1 MYKPEIVLLG
11 VYLANDLHDNAGFPK
26 KECVREGWLVSCADD
41 FSRKSVQLAYNL
53 ADNSHLAR
61 LLLREFRPYLLP
73 ESSAEDEDDA
83 KDAEDAE
90 DAEDA
95 ISPIR
100 YGGEVSDIYEREWS
114 ESIARGFRILKEN
127 VLMLNQ
133 STAAYQA
140 QLVVIIIPVESQIYD
155 WQWEQYTSD
164 DDLNPAKYDR
174 VVRLLV
180 DFLEEEGIEFV
191 NLLPALREAGKTDP
205 NLHPGHW
212 HWSIAANDL
221 VARVVG
227 GYLNHNF
234 DIPPSPAE

>member
-1 MYKPEIVLLG
+1 MYRRRDGVSIGALTAEVSGTTSIPWRRKSDSYFVGNEVSFEHTFLHRLEQRLKVEVINMAVGSYGTVQERLLWEEQGWMYKPEIVLLG
-11 VYLANDLHDNAGFPK
+11 VYLANDLHDNAGFRK

-61 LLLREFRPYLLP
+61 LLLREFRPHLLP
-73 ESSAEDEDDA
+73 ESSAEDED
-83 KDAEDAE
+83 DAEDAE

-133 STAAYQA
+133 STAGCDHHSGGVA
-140 QLVVIIIPVESQIYD
+140 
-155 WQWEQYTSD
+155 
-164 DDLNPAKYDR
+164 
-174 VVRLLV
+174 
-180 DFLEEEGIEFV
+180 
-191 NLLPALREAGKTDP
+191 NL
-205 NLHPGHW
+205 
-212 HWSIAANDL
+212 
-221 VARVVG
+221 
-227 GYLNHNF
+227 
-234 DIPPSPAE
+234 

>member
-1 MYKPEIVLLG
+1 M
-11 VYLANDLHDNAGFPK
+11 
-26 KECVREGWLVSCADD
+26 
-41 FSRKSVQLAYNL
+41 
-53 ADNSHLAR
+53 
-61 LLLREFRPYLLP
+61 
-73 ESSAEDEDDA
+73 
-83 KDAEDAE
+83 
-90 DAEDA
+90 
-95 ISPIR
+95 
-100 YGGEVSDIYEREWS
+100 
-114 ESIARGFRILKEN
+114 
-127 VLMLNQ
+127 
-133 STAAYQA
+133 
-140 QLVVIIIPVESQIYD
+140 IIIPVESQIYD

-174 VVRLLV
+174 FKVVRLLV